1 MVKWPWFNSFFLSFL
16 LFLETLEASP
26 CSFNGFPV
34 VRNISELP
42 QGSYGIKGLS
52 HTTVAGSLLHGMK
65 EIEIWIDTFSP
76 GARTPIHRHAC
87 EEVFV
92 VLKGNGTLLLA
103 SPSNENKSPG
113 KPNEYFI
120 FPNSTYHIPVDDVHQ
135 VWNSNEHEDLQ
146 VLVTIS
152 RPPMKTF
159 VYQDWSMP
167 HSAAR
172 LLFPLPWDEQCL
184 QSPQKDEL

>member
-1 MVKWPWFNSFFLSFL
+1 MVKWPWFSSFFLSFL

-26 CSFNGFPV
+26 CSINGFPV

-42 QGSYGIKGLS
+42 QGSYGMKGLS

-65 EIEIWIDTFSP
+65 E
-76 GARTPIHRHAC
+76 
-87 EEVFV
+87 
-92 VLKGNGTLLLA
+92 
-103 SPSNENKSPG
+103 
-113 KPNEYFI
+113 
-120 FPNSTYHIPVDDVHQ
+120 

-146 VLVTIS
+146 VLITIS
-152 RPPMKTF
+152 RPPMKAF